1 MKILG
6 SLVIAFSMYSRIPMP
21 RMEWTRERMEYA
33 LCFFPLVG
41 LVQGLLLCLLF
52 PLAQWLG
59 GGQAFLQSV
68 CGTVLPLLLTG
79 GIHMDGFLD
88 VSDARSSFGDAQK
101 KLEILKDPHIGAF
114 AVIRCG
120 MYLLLYLGIFSMID
134 RSMLPAV
141 GAVYVAERALSGW
154 SVVSFPKA
162 KKDGLAASF
171 AGGARKRAVG
181 VCTAVYLL
189 WSLCI
194 FWRTMGLLAACAGAL
209 AAAAMFAWYKRM
221 AVREFGG
228 VTGDL
233 AGYFLQTAE
242 LALLAVIAVC
252 GRLAV

>member
-41 LVQGLLLCLLF
+41 LVMGVLLCLVF
-52 PLAQWLG
+52 PAVEWLSG
-59 GGQAFLQSV
+59 GAPLPRGV
-68 CGTVLPLLLTG
+68 CGTALPLLLTG

-88 VSDARSSFGDAQK
+88 VSDARSSFGDARK

-141 GAVYVAERALSGW
+141 GAVYVSERALSGW

-162 KKDGLAASF
+162 KKEGLAASF
-171 AGGARKRAVG
+171 ADGAKKRAVEL
-181 VCTAVYLL
+181 CTAVYLL
-189 WSLCI
+189 WSLCV
-194 FWRTMGLLAACAGAL
+194 FWRTMGLLAACAGA
-209 AAAAMFAWYKRM
+209 AAAAALFVWYKRM

-242 LALLAVIAVC
+242 LALVAVVAVC
-252 GRLAV
+252 GRLAA